1 MSSIF
6 LSWGW
11 NQGSRAFI
19 APPSIYCSQ
28 WMVFDLIFIYFI
40 VCPYSLV
47 PAPPSTATQSAAD
60 SGGTSGTTDRR
71 EERRGE
77 KLSLPHRIDEG
88 EMAKCSHGQSTWRRG
103 HYSKHSKAKHQYN
116 RHALFLSWKL
126 KLFMFFCSFLLRQS
140 CWPWAS
146 TSTSRAAS
154 RFVSNTYAVVGG
166 NNNNVPALLYDNCSG
181 KSCSTTIYSC

>member
-1 MSSIF
+1 MSSLF
-6 LSWGW
+6 LGWGW

-28 WMVFDLIFIYFI
+28 WMLFDLIFIYFI
-40 VCPYSLV
+40 VCSLV
-47 PAPPSTATQSAAD
+47 PAPPSTATQCAAD
-60 SGGTSGTTDRR
+60 DRR

-103 HYSKHSKAKHQYN
+103 HYSKHSKAKHQYH

-126 KLFMFFCSFLLRQS
+126 KLFMFFCSFLLRKS
-140 CWPWAS
+140 CWSGAS

-154 RFVSNTYAVVGG
+154 RFVSYTYAVV
-166 NNNNVPALLYDNCSG
+166 VIIIIMFLYDNCSG
-181 KSCSTTIYSC
+181 KSCSRTIYSC